1 MGFGFGFGLSVKN
14 GMILLDVGGM
24 LSRLILGEGQL
35 MDHLLRRKIKIP
47 MKIQNRNTKCR
58 NMVVWGRYH

>member
-14 GMILLDVGGM
+14 GMILPDVGGM

-47 MKIQNRNTKCR
+47 MKIQNRNTKRR